1 MNEFEKF
8 VNDNRDA
15 FDVRTPDPAVLQR
28 IQHAMGAGKEKEPVR
43 SVVVPMKTVRWAA
56 ACILFVAGA
65 TIFLLLNRSGSPVNS
80 LPVTAAVQQPVMQP
94 KENAATVPVDEPAGA
109 QTEVAAA
116 DVPASPRLRQPSE
129 GIQKQAL
136 FARLNDMQSA
146 SERLDAATRLNALPS
161 ISTDIIDALVNTMNH
176 DPSTNVR
183 LAALDALSKFRKEK
197 YVRKQLIASLG
208 KQKDPMVQISLIDL
222 LTKMREKAIL
232 AELDKLVNDNTTIDA
247 VKENAYS
254 GIFTLRM

>member
-1 MNEFEKF
+1 MSEFEKF
-8 VNDNRDA
+8 VNENRDA
-15 FDVRTPDPAVLQR
+15 FDDRMPDAAVLQR
-28 IQHAMGAGKEKEPVR
+28 IHRQMEAGKEKAPVR
-43 SVVVPMKTVRWAA
+43 SIVVSMRAVRWAA
-56 ACILFVAGA
+56 ACIVIVAGA
-65 TIFLLLNRSGSPVNS
+65 TIFLLLNKSGSSNT
-80 LPVTAAVQQPVMQP
+80 LPVTAAAEKPLTQP
-94 KENAATVPVDEPAGA
+94 KNDLT
-109 QTEVAAA
+109 AAA
-116 DVPASPRLRQPSE
+116 EPDASRTAAETAVADAPALPKLRQPSN

-161 ISTDIIDALVNTMNH
+161 ISNDIIDALVNTMNH

-208 KQKDPMVQISLIDL
+208 KQKDPMVQITLIDL

-232 AELDKLVNDNTTIDA
+232 TELDKLVNDNTTIDA